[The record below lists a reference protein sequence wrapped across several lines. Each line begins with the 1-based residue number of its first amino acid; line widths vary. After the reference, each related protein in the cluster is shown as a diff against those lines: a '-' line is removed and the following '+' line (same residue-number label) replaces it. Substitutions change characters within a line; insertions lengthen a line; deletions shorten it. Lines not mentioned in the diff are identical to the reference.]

1 MMVCFLLMEEMIG
14 KLFYKIM
21 IKFDIISPKSDN

>member
-1 MMVCFLLMEEMIG
+1 MVCFLLMEEMIG

-21 IKFDIISPKSDN
+21 IKFDIFNSKSDN